1 MQMQFLRK
9 NVILSDS
16 MIKGWN
22 IKQFN
27 SHIRGG
33 KVFLKAF
40 PGTKTEKLNHRVKPS
55 PDE

>member
-1 MQMQFLRK
+1 MEMHFLRK

-22 IKQFN
+22 TKQFN

-33 KVFLKAF
+33 KVYLKTF